1 MTHRGV
7 VSLLDAV
14 HDAAIRSIWDR
25 LTSSH
30 AYGNL
35 RITPIPHL
43 TYHVAANYGDDLTDR
58 LAALA
63 ATTSPF
69 KARAAGIGVF
79 PAVRSYP
86 YVNHIHTQR
95 DECVIY
101 VSIVRNQPL
110 NDVHGQVWA
119 SIDPIAA
126 ASNGLYR
133 PARWVPHITIA
144 HVNAWRGDAL
154 QIADVVA
161 AASSEMQPWEI
172 EISQLAVIEG
182 AGPHARVVTRVPLS
196 P

>member
-14 HDAAIRSIWDR
+14 HDAAIRSVWDR
-25 LTSSH
+25 LTRAH

-79 PAVRSYP
+79 PG
-86 YVNHIHTQR
+86 

-144 HVNAWRGDAL
+144 HVNGDAQ

-161 AASSEMQPWEI
+161 SASSEMQPWEI

-182 AGPHARVVTRVPLS
+182 AGPQARVVTRVPLS